1 MEMDPEAHIQRVKK
15 HLDEGRAI
23 LAFIPENSEWE
34 TYDIDNVKLDP
45 ALATLPPPAE
55 GDPFFIA
62 TDERDPDALS
72 TFSAAGAVLV
82 SDLLTIE
89 DRQEFGWPLLI
100 SDVIAVIEQQMLA
113 RSSYFYGH
121 CLSSFAG
128 AIVNMRAGHGA
139 DPRTAFLDG

>member
-1 MEMDPEAHIQRVKK
+1 MKNR
-15 HLDEGRAI
+15 LDAGRAVLVSI
-23 LAFIPENSEWE
+23 RDNGEWE
-34 TYDIDNVKLDP
+34 TYDIDGVQLDQE
-45 ALATLPPPAE
+45 LATLPPPAE

-62 TDERDPDALS
+62 TDERDPNALS
-72 TFSAAGAVLV
+72 MFASAGALFV
-82 SDLLTIE
+82 SDLLTRE
-89 DRQEFGWPLLI
+89 DRREFGWPLVI

-128 AIVNMRAGHGA
+128 AIVNMRAAHGA